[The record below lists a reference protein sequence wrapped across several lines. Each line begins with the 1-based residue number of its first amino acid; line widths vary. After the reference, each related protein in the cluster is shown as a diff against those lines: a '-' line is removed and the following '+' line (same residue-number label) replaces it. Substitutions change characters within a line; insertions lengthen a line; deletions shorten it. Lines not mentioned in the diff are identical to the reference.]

1 MEENNLEEILT
12 DEEANNFE
20 AEVEEFEEMEEI
32 ENG

>member
-1 MEENNLEEILT
+1 MDEEILDVLT

-20 AEVEEFEEMEEI
+20 AEVEEFREMEEV

>member
-1 MEENNLEEILT
+1 MEENNLEDILT

-20 AEVEEFEEMEEI
+20 AEVEEFEEMEEV

>member
-1 MEENNLEEILT
+1 MDEENLDILT

-20 AEVEEFEEMEEI
+20 AEVEELEEMEEI

>member
-20 AEVEEFEEMEEI
+20 AEVEELEEMEEI

>member
-1 MEENNLEEILT
+1 MDEEILDVLT

-20 AEVEEFEEMEEI
+20 AEVEEFEEMEEV

>member
-1 MEENNLEEILT
+1 MEENNLEDILT

-20 AEVEEFEEMEEI
+20 AEVEEFREMEEV

>member
-1 MEENNLEEILT
+1 MEEENLEDILT

>member
-1 MEENNLEEILT
+1 MQEENLDDVLT

-20 AEVEEFEEMEEI
+20 SEELELEEMEEV